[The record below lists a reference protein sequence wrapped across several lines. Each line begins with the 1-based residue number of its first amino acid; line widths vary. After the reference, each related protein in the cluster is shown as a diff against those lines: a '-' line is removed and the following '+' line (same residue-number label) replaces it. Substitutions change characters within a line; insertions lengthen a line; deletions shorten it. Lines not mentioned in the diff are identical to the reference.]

1 MSSGR
6 DERGHR
12 RFFMPSSATPTAPAS
27 LIGHS
32 AAGLGARD
40 RGPGRKLPS
49 TQVSTV
55 RYRPSPTPIID
66 ALLPGPGFLGRLRK
80 GRHAATFSRG
90 SGVTRGALI
99 GRENAKGRL
108 GARLRSS
115 TLLAGLRV
123 IAEVGGQKQLQ
134 LCCLPAKRFCSCGR
148 FGNCRS

>member
-12 RFFMPSSATPTAPAS
+12 RFFMPSSATSTAPAS

-55 RYRPSPTPIID
+55 RYSPSPTPIVD
-66 ALLPGPGFLGRLRK
+66 
-80 GRHAATFSRG
+80 
-90 SGVTRGALI
+90 
-99 GRENAKGRL
+99 
-108 GARLRSS
+108 
-115 TLLAGLRV
+115 TLLLV
-123 IAEVGGQKQLQ
+123 PTIV
-134 LCCLPAKRFCSCGR
+134 KR
-148 FGNCRS
+148 